1 MNMITDDEQFAAL
14 FKESIASDY
23 KDALLFM
30 NVNPDISLMKFRK
43 ILESLCSLYAEHYNY
58 KFDNNNLHKQI
69 NELAGECFIC
79 GVNKESFHDVRILTN
94 GGVHIE
100 NKGSYKS
107 DEIVSKDVL
116 IKNAV
121 ESRKGVLNLLE
132 HAFLELNIGKEV
144 PKYEIKLAGGQEYK
158 DLWYNCLHS
167 SDYKAHF
174 RLGIMYQALAQGYER
189 LALDDE
195 SFSTWPSSKFV
206 FAAECYKS
214 AFQFCS
220 GKGVDS
226 IIETEG
232 KGISITSA
240 SYESLFSYAL
250 LCLNG
255 KVETNSKTDAQI
267 ILHALINRGFIDAY
281 SYLGWSYY
289 LNGDYKKAHKYL
301 THSKIN
307 LNVFTF
313 HKLGVLYLEG
323 RACSINIT
331 LGIDCLNK
339 AADLGCANSMFELGR
354 LYQKGEL
361 VKQDDVLAQEY
372 LQKSIVR
379 GSREA
384 IDFFDDNY
392 LKIRSSVLNIAEQIQ
407 SMLNQKTVQVIKTPC
422 TALIKTGRNE
432 SCPCGSGFKYKKCC
446 GGHKVSSTNL
456 FI

>member
-30 NVNPDISLMKFRK
+30 NANPDVSLMKFRK
-43 ILESLCSLYAEHYNY
+43 ILESLCLLYAERYNY
-58 KFDNNNLHKQI
+58 KFKNNGLCERI
-69 NELAGECFIC
+69 TELAQHKFIC
-79 GVNKESFHDVRILTN
+79 GVNKESFHEVRDLTN
-94 GGVHIE
+94 TGVHI
-100 NKGSYKS
+100 KK
-107 DEIVSKDVL
+107 ISKEEL
-116 IKNAV
+116 FSNAV
-121 ESRKGVLNLLE
+121 TSRKGVLNLLE

-144 PKYEIKLAGGQEYK
+144 PKYEIKLAGGQEHK

-167 SDYKAHF
+167 SDYRAHF

-195 SFSTWPSSKFV
+195 SFSIWPSSKFV
-206 FAAECYKS
+206 FAAECYNS

-289 LNGDYKKAHKYL
+289 LDGDYKKAHKYL

-323 RACSINIT
+323 RACSINIA

-339 AADLGCANSMFELGR
+339 AADLGCAKSMFELGK

-361 VKQDDVLAQEY
+361 VKQDNVLAQEY

-379 GSREA
+379 GNREA
-384 IDFFDDNY
+384 LDFFDDNY
-392 LKIRSSVLNIAEQIQ
+392 LKLRSSILKIAEKMQ
-407 SMLNQKTVQVIKTPC
+407 SMFNNVPVQVTKTPC

-432 SCPCGSGFKYKKCC
+432 SCSCGSGFKYKKCC